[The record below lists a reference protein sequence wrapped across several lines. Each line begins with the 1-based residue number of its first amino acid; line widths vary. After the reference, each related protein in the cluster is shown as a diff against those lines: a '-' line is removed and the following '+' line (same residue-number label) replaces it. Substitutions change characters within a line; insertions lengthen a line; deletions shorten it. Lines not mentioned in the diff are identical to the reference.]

1 MESFLYW
8 CLALTTIAGAVTTIV
23 NVVKIAKSPKD
34 ALEKRIKK
42 IEETLKEHDEFLNK
56 DNKRI
61 SEIEQGNRVT
71 QKALLAL
78 LSNAI
83 DGNNKA
89 GLVEARDNLQKYLIE
104 R

>member
-1 MESFLYW
+1 MEPFLYW
-8 CLALTTIAGAVTTIV
+8 CCAITTVSGTVTTVV
-23 NVVKIAKSPKD
+23 NVLKMVKSPKD
-34 ALEKRIKK
+34 ALEKRIKDIEEK
-42 IEETLKEHDEFLNK
+42 IEEHDEFLNK

-61 SEIEQGNRVT
+61 NAIEEGNRVT

-83 DGNNKA
+83 DGNNKN